1 MGGLDYVFSSD
12 FISLLKIVYVHSI
25 AGKTKHLDISAQR
38 IQFNFFFFNDID
50 FVPKNHHP
58 AEHFL
63 KSYGLALGPKLSNNY
78 TAK

>member
-1 MGGLDYVFSSD
+1 MCIASQAKRNTLIYQHREFS
-12 FISLLKIVYVHSI
+12 L
-25 AGKTKHLDISAQR
+25 T
-38 IQFNFFFFNDID
+38 FFFFNDID